1 MGWWN
6 DEEEPFHRH
15 WQNLIT
21 ALKPISQDTI
31 FLMGD
36 FNNRSDIKDEGY
48 NLILKDK
55 WYDLYELAQIRDEG
69 ITSSSG
75 IAGWFSQNSEAIR
88 IDYIFAI
95 KNKCTVSKSIFTGI
109 DKPTIS
115 DHFAVLTE
123 CTKGV

>member
-1 MGWWN
+1 MHMGWWN
-6 DEEEPFHRH
+6 DEEEPFQRH

-95 KNKCTVSKSIFTGI
+95 KNKCTVSKIYI
-109 DKPTIS
+109 YW
-115 DHFAVLTE
+115 HR
-123 CTKGV
+123 